1 MPSLKPPRYSSNRTK
16 GAIRQS
22 PEGLDRKGSSLCVL
36 SCGANATNDL
46 LQQLDIPGSCRECRT
61 RPSSRRYTTCR
72 ARSCWVI
79 DASMAKR
86 A

>member
-22 PEGLDRKGSSLCVL
+22 PEGLDRKGSSLYVL

-46 LQQLDIPGSCRECRT
+46 LQQLDPRLLSRT
-61 RPSSRRYTTCR
+61 QNAAFLSQVHNLPSQ
-72 ARSCWVI
+72 VVLG
-79 DASMAKR
+79 D
-86 A
+86 